1 MLQYIFK
8 HVVKI
13 IAIFIFM
20 ISAITLQ
27 AQEKVEIDTQEVA
40 SWFESNWMWVAA
52 GIIILLM
59 IVFFSRGN
67 NGRRKTTTVI
77 KDSHGKTK
85 SVTTTE
91 EQI

>member
-8 HVVKI
+8 HFVKI
-13 IAIFIFM
+13 VGIFLFM
-20 ISAITLQ
+20 LSGTTLQ

-59 IVFFSRGN
+59 IIFFSRGN

>member
-8 HVVKI
+8 HSGKFGG
-13 IAIFIFM
+13 IFILM
-20 ISAITLQ
+20 LSAITLQ
-27 AQEKVEIDTQEVA
+27 AQEKVELDTKDVA

-52 GIIILLM
+52 GVIILLM
-59 IVFFSRGN
+59 IILFSRGKS
-67 NGRRKTTTVI
+67 GHRKTTTVI
-77 KDSHGKTK
+77 KDAHGKTK